1 MSELVL
7 QRDLLHQISSDA
19 AHQVV
24 EVVLR
29 VAFSRQPE
37 GDVVKERWVFT
48 EGLRHTQKHNQVQ
61 KSWALHLVIHIWHLQ
76 LHDEDVVLQ

>member
-7 QRDLLHQISSDA
+7 RCDLLHQISSDA
-19 AHQVV
+19 AHQIV

-37 GDVVKERWVFT
+37 GDVIVEWWVFT
-48 EGLRHTQKHNQVQ
+48 ESLRHTQKYNQGANSRAKYSV
-61 KSWALHLVIHIWHLQ
+61 VHISLLQ
-76 LHDEDVVLQ
+76 LMHHEDLV